1 MLTHLNHTLWLGCN
15 VLLFGAVLMFAIWRE
30 KIDVMALGRA
40 AIAKFRR

>member
-1 MLTHLNHTLWLGCN
+1 
-15 VLLFGAVLMFAIWRE
+15 MFAIWRE